1 MKVSDEVQYKKIIY
15 RLAGSNES
23 WQSAI
28 FYHEPLVLQVIHL
41 CGRTMSGF
49 KSQCSVIFRTA
60 FVVPERGR

>member
-28 FYHEPLVLQVIHL
+28 FLYDPLGLQVISV
-41 CGRTMSGF
+41 CGRTM
-49 KSQCSVIFRTA
+49 
-60 FVVPERGR
+60 